1 MIEKKY
7 LIWFLGTL
15 SVVFLDQLSK
25 FYIEKCVLLS
35 GPVEVVKGLF
45 DLTYVRNAG
54 AAFGLLSRASL
65 PFKSYF
71 FICISILALIG
82 ILYFLKKL
90 RGEEFGLALGL
101 SLIFGGAL
109 GNLIDRVRIGVV
121 IDFLDFYVGSFHWP
135 AFNIADTAITIG
147 AFLLVVRLIRR
158 GGQF

>member
-7 LIWFLGTL
+7 VIWFLSTL
-15 SVVFLDQLSK
+15 SIVFLDQLSK
-25 FYIEKCVLLS
+25 FYIEKYVLLN
-35 GPVEVVKGLF
+35 GPVEVVGGLL

-71 FICISILALIG
+71 FISISILALIG

-90 RGEEFGLALGL
+90 REEEIGLTLGL

-109 GNLIDRVRIGVV
+109 GNLIDRVSIGVV
-121 IDFLDFYVGSFHWP
+121 IDFLDFHVGSFHWP

-147 AFLLVVRLIRR
+147 AFLLVLKLIRR